1 MKEEIYFR
9 TAGLTVGYQG
19 VPLIRDICIQMKKGE
34 ILTLIGPNGAG
45 KTTILKSVIRQ
56 MKPLCGIVYLDG
68 KKTDEMQRNELARK
82 LSVVLTDRVR
92 TERMT
97 CRDVVSTGR
106 YPYTGR
112 FGVLSEKDWSVVD
125 KSMEVVGIAKW
136 KEQDFQKISDGQK
149 QRVMLARALCQEP
162 DLLILDEPTSYLDIR
177 YKLEFLS
184 ILQKMAKETGLCVL
198 MSLHELD
205 LAARISDKIACVY
218 EDRIDRFGTPEEIF
232 TEGYIQ
238 RLYQMTTGLYDEL
251 TGNLELSAIKGEP
264 EIFVI
269 AGMGTGTMYFRYLQR
284 QRIPFAAGILWEN
297 DLDYTAASALSSVVV
312 SVPPFRKMEEKHVE
326 EAKKWIQR
334 CRKVYCAD
342 KLKETAREVAGLKDI
357 IEFAKREG
365 KLE

>member
-106 YPYTGR
+106 YPYTGK

-177 YKLEFLS
+177 
-184 ILQKMAKETGLCVL
+184 
-198 MSLHELD
+198 
-205 LAARISDKIACVY
+205 
-218 EDRIDRFGTPEEIF
+218 
-232 TEGYIQ
+232 
-238 RLYQMTTGLYDEL
+238 
-251 TGNLELSAIKGEP
+251 
-264 EIFVI
+264 
-269 AGMGTGTMYFRYLQR
+269 
-284 QRIPFAAGILWEN
+284 
-297 DLDYTAASALSSVVV
+297 
-312 SVPPFRKMEEKHVE
+312 
-326 EAKKWIQR
+326 
-334 CRKVYCAD
+334 
-342 KLKETAREVAGLKDI
+342 
-357 IEFAKREG
+357 
-365 KLE
+365 

>member
-56 MKPLCGIVYLDG
+56 MKPLCGLVYLDG

-125 KSMEVVGIAKW
+125 KSMEVVGIAK
-136 KEQDFQKISDGQK
+136 
-149 QRVMLARALCQEP
+149 
-162 DLLILDEPTSYLDIR
+162 
-177 YKLEFLS
+177 
-184 ILQKMAKETGLCVL
+184 
-198 MSLHELD
+198 
-205 LAARISDKIACVY
+205 
-218 EDRIDRFGTPEEIF
+218 
-232 TEGYIQ
+232 
-238 RLYQMTTGLYDEL
+238 
-251 TGNLELSAIKGEP
+251 
-264 EIFVI
+264 
-269 AGMGTGTMYFRYLQR
+269 
-284 QRIPFAAGILWEN
+284 
-297 DLDYTAASALSSVVV
+297 
-312 SVPPFRKMEEKHVE
+312 
-326 EAKKWIQR
+326 
-334 CRKVYCAD
+334 
-342 KLKETAREVAGLKDI
+342 
-357 IEFAKREG
+357 
-365 KLE
+365 

>member
-1 MKEEIYFR
+1 MADYYFQMKD
-9 TAGLTVGYQG
+9 LSVGYNG
-19 VPLIRDICIQMKKGE
+19 NSLIRDINIGINKGE
-34 ILTLIGPNGAG
+34 IVTLIGPNGSG
-45 KTTILKSVIRQ
+45 KSTILKSITRQ
-56 MKPLCGIVYLDG
+56 LKVVGGNVFFDDTSLLKLPY
-68 KKTDEMQRNELARK
+68 KELASK
-82 LSVVLTDRVR
+82 MAVVLTDRIK
-92 TERMT
+92 TELMT
-97 CRDVVSTGR
+97 CHDIVATGR

-112 FGVLSEKDWSVVD
+112 L
-125 KSMEVVGIAKW
+125 GILTQEDECLVEEAMQAVHAQ
-136 KEQDFQKISDGQK
+136 ELGNRDFNAISDGQK